1 MTFKINDSK
10 WDRAFE
16 SRGAF
21 QHNRGILVK
30 LFPFASDKTEM
41 KESVPDIDSFRGVT
55 GEFYRASHD
64 MTFQRHVPKDQ
75 LIDRIIADVETSQP
89 EQLKMIISSLIFNEN
104 DDLFLFSSETLRHLT
119 FQYKN
124 AKLALLQDFVI
135 NLLMDPEVKE
145 LVKNAA
151 GETNENIL
159 YKLVLEQLH
168 SAVETKPREQNASGA
183 YQGALVIKIR
193 QLFKEDL
200 RNLSSLKEFYIHHVS
215 LLIKY
220 YVFYYITQQSMF
232 LADAFEHPK
241 ERYPLFF
248 TLNWEKLSRSRY
260 ALEHGWKK
268 LETIATPLFAH
279 TNTLELLNTIDFP
292 QKYTALQQPF
302 TYRELRAAVQ
312 QMPEEEEKDL
322 AILIHHLIK
331 KYQAKLQDV
340 HWEQFNEQYQAPESG
355 DFAERHSL
363 RLVHEL
369 FQMIR
374 FQFPK
379 YGRVDAY
386 NSYANW
392 FKTYVKS
399 GFYKLRGGLGGTL
412 KIDRDL
418 LLLLTELAVMSENKD
433 KILITTLWE
442 QLERRGV
449 FFDDKTKRAVVTF
462 FGKINTLEKKSD
474 SGDAQ
479 YVKRL
484 YKESDGK

>member
-1 MTFKINDSK
+1 MMFKINDSK

-16 SRGAF
+16 SRGSF
-21 QHNRGILVK
+21 QHNRGVLVK
-30 LFPFASDKTEM
+30 LFPFATDKIDM

-64 MTFQRHVPKDQ
+64 MTYQRHVPKDQ
-75 LIDRIIADVETSQP
+75 LIDKIIADVRTDDP
-89 EQLKMIISSLIFNEN
+89 DQLKQIISTLIFNEN
-104 DDLFLFSSETLRHLT
+104 DDLFLFSAETLRHLT

-124 AKLALLQDFVI
+124 AKLSLLQDFVI
-135 NLLMDPEVKE
+135 NLLMDADIKD
-145 LVKNAA
+145 LIKNAP
-151 GETNENIL
+151 GDTHENIL
-159 YKLVLEQLH
+159 YKLILEQLH
-168 SAVETKPREQNASGA
+168 TAVETKLREQDTSGV
-183 YQGALVIKIR
+183 YQGELVKKVRALFR
-193 QLFKEDL
+193 EDL
-200 RNLSSLKEFYIHHVS
+200 INLSTLKEFYIQHVS

-220 YVFYYITQQSMF
+220 YFFYYITQQALF
-232 LADAFEHPK
+232 LTDAFELPK

-268 LETIATPLFAH
+268 LENNATALFAH
-279 TNTLELLNTIDFP
+279 TNTLELLNTIDFQSGP
-292 QKYTALQQPF
+292 QSMQQPF
-302 TYRELRAAVQ
+302 TYRELRVAVRE
-312 QMPEEEEKDL
+312 MSEDEEKDL

-331 KYQAKLQDV
+331 KYKAKLQDV
-340 HWEQFNEQYQAPESG
+340 NWEQFTEQYKAPEAG
-355 DFAERHSL
+355 DFSEYHSL

-369 FQMIR
+369 FHMVR
-374 FQFPK
+374 YQFPK

-386 NSYANW
+386 NSFANW
-392 FKTYVKS
+392 FKTYAKS
-399 GFYKLRGGLGGTL
+399 GFFKLRGGLGGTL
-412 KIDRDL
+412 KIDREL
-418 LLLLTELAVMSENKD
+418 LLLLTELSVMSENKD
-433 KILITTLWE
+433 KILITALWE